1 MTSQTR
7 PEARVVAVLER
18 RPSSAAGTHADRRT
32 RRLRDRGAQRRPA
45 VAEARA

>member
-1 MTSQTR
+1 MSNQPR

-18 RPSSAAGTHADRRT
+18 RRSSAAGTHADRRT
-32 RRLRDRGAQRRPA
+32 RRLRDRGSQRRAA